1 MGSASPSSLCLDGP
15 LLLPTDKTDWHPD
28 LGPGQGSLLRPN

>member
-15 LLLPTDKTDWHPD
+15 PLPTDKTDWHPD